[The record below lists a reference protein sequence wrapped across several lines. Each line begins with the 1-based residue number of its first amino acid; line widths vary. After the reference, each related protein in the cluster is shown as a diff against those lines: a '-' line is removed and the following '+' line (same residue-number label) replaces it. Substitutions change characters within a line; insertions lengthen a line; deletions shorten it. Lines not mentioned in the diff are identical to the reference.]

1 MTPAQGRQPSLVS
14 SLAVAGEVATLA
26 STQHLLTPRHLPMLG
41 SNIHSCHDL
50 IMSRHIVTM
59 TVVLTL
65 YLGDDARCHAPPP
78 GPGRGDQ
85 HLQVGEGGHAQHG
98 GQAGAGQETNE
109 RPVQSVT

>member
-26 STQHLLTPRHLPMLG
+26 STPHLLTPRHLPIVRIQYPIITM
-41 SNIHSCHDL
+41 SSCHY
-50 IMSRHIVTM
+50 
-59 TVVLTL
+59 VVLTL
-65 YLGDDARCHAPPP
+65 DLGDDARGDAPPP
-78 GPGRGDQ
+78 GPGLGDQ
-85 HLQVGEGGHAQHG
+85 HLQVGEGGHTQHG